1 MAQTVFQARK
11 VQEGTWLISG
21 TGCDSYLLEGSDE
34 AFMIDSGMDAADIRA
49 FAQTLT
55 PLPVSRVI
63 NTHSHFDH
71 TAGNGFFDVVYGTEG
86 IARSAKNTMGANPAD
101 YRLDYTFTIVKD
113 GDVID
118 LAGRPLRVIVLDCH
132 APGNLAVLD
141 ETHRILFPGDEI
153 ETGQVLLLPG
163 YAEEPGQIHAKS
175 AATAV
180 SYTHL
185 SHYDAVL
192 FGSRVRA
199 GMLAAE
205 GLLKRILPAV
215 EGKRTAVFA
224 VGVLPPGAPGTEAVR
239 SRIAAYGPRVFY
251 LQGGVDYEKLGFCG
265 RVLLKGMRGALSKKQ
280 ERTPEEEAM
289 VQALTNPPSR
299 IDPQAAAPILEY
311 IRGEG

>member
-1 MAQTVFQARK
+1 MKALVLYDSKTGFTEAYARWLAQ
-11 VQEGTWLISG
+11 E
-21 TGCDSYLLEGSDE
+21 
-34 AFMIDSGMDAADIRA
+34 
-49 FAQTLT
+49 
-55 PLPVSRVI
+55 
-63 NTHSHFDH
+63 
-71 TAGNGFFDVVYGTEG
+71 
-86 IARSAKNTMGANPAD
+86 
-101 YRLDYTFTIVKD
+101 
-113 GDVID
+113 
-118 LAGRPLRVIVLDCH
+118 LAGDCI
-132 APGNLAVLD
+132 P
-141 ETHRILFPGDEI
+141 
-153 ETGQVLLLPG
+153 
-163 YAEEPGQIHAKS
+163 AK
-175 AATAV
+175 AWRTV
-180 SYTHL
+180 SF

-299 IDPQAAAPILEY
+299 IDPQAAAPILDY